1 MGDWDDKLNAILSSP
16 ETMEQIAALAS
27 SLSGN
32 SAEQPPSEAPA
43 PPPAEGLSAL
53 LGGIDPELIGK
64 LMPLLREYQ
73 SGGGEQAALLN
84 ALRPFVREESQQ
96 KLDKA
101 LRITRLSKVIRAS
114 MSLLGG
120 SGHV

>member
-1 MGDWDDKLNAILSSP
+1 MSDWDDKLNAILSSP

-32 SAEQPPSEAPA
+32 GEAQATAAAPSPPSD
-43 PPPAEGLSAL
+43 GLGGL

-64 LMPLLREYQ
+64 LMPLLQEYQ
-73 SGGGEQAALLN
+73 SGSGEQAALLN
-84 ALRPFVREESQQ
+84 ALRPFVRAESQQ

-101 LRITRLSKVIRAS
+101 LRITRLSRVIRAS
-114 MSLLGG
+114 MTLLGG
-120 SGHV
+120 SGNV